1 MPERRR
7 GIGERAW
14 RGLTIAAGV
23 SGLFAGAAG
32 GCLTRFDLEEAAT
45 GLEAGGRLSKPLPVP
60 ASLVTPGPAGLTG
73 AVFAEFDVDGGC
85 PGSFEDL
92 LRSSRGVRLLAAPGL
107 DTGRGYSRL
116 FPRQLHFDVALASLK
131 VADLYLSDNVLRL
144 STETAFAPLQLDTS
158 SGVRA
163 TFQDVQVAARFSQ
176 SEGSVQIHFPD
187 SSSTTFDLTTLSSS
201 ANMSGEFVAHTSDE
215 RAGTLSVP
223 KFTLPFI
230 LEDGVLADGVEASLD
245 FTVSLEGSSSL
256 GCPEGCAE
264 RGKCDS
270 GATGDGNP
278 ACICEC
284 GYSGDACAV
293 TAGFCSPFDG
303 AGIVVPECATSGE
316 PAAASPPGGADGS
329 SEADIDASDGSEA
342 EVDPCETRRVY
353 DNFYTGKDCKKGE
366 LWDAETCSCSC
377 GGDPNLKGF
386 TGGFC
391 DVCDR
396 DEACEARYGPGWEC
410 DQSLAVTRTSAE
422 KSFYC
427 DVLDREP
434 LGLRGDMHSHCNII
448 EGVCTL
454 RIGSQKL
461 SWYEENRR
469 DPTWYADLAHW
480 VCMGTECTFSEGD
493 PSYECE
499 RVRCQCTQDLG
510 CPTYFFPAVES
521 MFNSAEG
528 PMRMDCR
535 SSPDYCK
542 LIIDGIAVQPEGP
555 CTVGSCTFGNETNVN
570 FVTWDSDRGLSEMA
584 VGALVIVGLLTFLF
598 LLLVISSNL
607 KRRRMATILRQ
618 HGKLGK
624 EDAELNA
631 LLPGNKLKFVGVTC
645 TVPRKSA
652 ETGADSLAKANLA
665 LKAKAKAHACPVDE
679 ENMLPTSRGSAE
691 GAEKAILS
699 SVGGVLSKGEVMGI
713 MGPSGSGK
721 STLINALAGATPAG
735 IKAKGDILV
744 DGRARGNWFWRIAAH
759 VPQDT
764 TLIQTLTVRECVLY
778 SALLRLPWHWPQELK
793 GERVEQVLKE
803 LNLTLVA
810 RVRVGSVS
818 GGERRRVSIGMELVT
833 SPNILFLD
841 EPTSGLDSHTASQI
855 MRTLTELARK
865 GRMVCVSIHQP
876 SFAIFRQ
883 LDKLLLLSGGS
894 RVYFGPPEEVNSFF
908 TSCGFPCPEHTNIAD
923 HILDV
928 VSNDSSREEM
938 QRHGL
943 SQGPADDASTSR
955 LEARLSARADMHG
968 LGGEM
973 EEMIAAD
980 VFQPMDWELSVLFRR
995 TFTDMVR
1002 HPALL
1007 KLHIFVSCLLSII
1020 TAVIFANVPDNVAG
1034 VQNRAGFL
1042 FFTLTFFGFSS
1053 VTSID
1058 LFMTE
1063 RAVFAREQRGRYHR
1077 VCTYFLSKALADGL
1091 LLRILPAICFGLISY
1106 WIIGLRAGG
1115 EKAGIF
1121 FLVLCLFNLAAGALS
1136 MVAAVCAPS
1145 AGAAGLVTIVVLL
1158 ISLLFGGF
1166 LANINTLPLWL
1177 GWLRFLSIFYYAYE
1191 VLMVNEIRGLDVDFD
1206 AANLEGIN
1214 VKGDVFLDVFE
1225 FSHKNALR
1233 DIYALFGVYAG
1244 LLALALSALWAL
1256 RAPRRARALS

>member
-1 MPERRR
+1 M
-7 GIGERAW
+7 
-14 RGLTIAAGV
+14 
-23 SGLFAGAAG
+23 
-32 GCLTRFDLEEAAT
+32 TRFDLDEGAA

-60 ASLVTPGPAGLTG
+60 ASLVTPGPVGLAG

-85 PGSFEDL
+85 PGSFGDL
-92 LRSSRGVRLLAAPGL
+92 LRRTRGVRFLAAPGL

-144 STETAFAPLQLDTS
+144 STEPAFAALQLETS
-158 SGVRA
+158 DGIRA
-163 TFQDVQVAARFSQ
+163 TFQDVPVAARFSQ

-187 SSSTTFDLTTLSSS
+187 SSSTTFDLTVLRSN
-201 ANMSGEFVAHTSDE
+201 ANMSGEFVAHPSDE
-215 RAGTLSVP
+215 RTGTLSVP

-230 LEDGVLADGVEASLD
+230 LEDGVLADGVEANLD
-245 FTVSLEGSSSL
+245 FTVSLVGSSSL

-270 GATGDGNP
+270 GAAGDGNP

-293 TAGFCSPFDG
+293 SAGFCSPFGVDG
-303 AGIVVPECATSGE
+303 AGIVAECTTSGE
-316 PAAASPPGGADGS
+316 PAASSPPGGADGS
-329 SEADIDASDGSEA
+329 PEA
-342 EVDPCETRRVY
+342 EVEESDANGAGTDRCETRRVY
-353 DNFYTGKDCKKGE
+353 DNFYTGTDCKKGE

-377 GGDPNLKGF
+377 AGDPNLKGF

-396 DEACEARYGPGWEC
+396 DEACEARYGPGWGC
-410 DQSLAVTRTSAE
+410 DRSPAVTSTSAE

-427 DVLDREP
+427 DVVDREP
-434 LGLRGDMHSHCNII
+434 LGLQGDMHSHCDII

-480 VCMGTECTFSEGD
+480 VCRATECTFSEGS

-499 RVRCQCTQDLG
+499 KVRCQCTQDLG

-542 LIIDGIAVQPEGP
+542 LIIDGMAVQPEGP
-555 CTVGSCTFGNETNVN
+555 CTAGSCTFGNETNVN
-570 FVTWDSDRGLSEMA
+570 FVTWDSDKGLTEMA
-584 VGALVIVGLLTFLF
+584 VGALVIAGLLTLLF
-598 LLLVISSNL
+598 LLLLASSNL

-618 HGKLGK
+618 HGKFGK

-631 LLPGNKLKFVGVTC
+631 LLPGNKLNFAGVTC

-652 ETGADSLAKANLA
+652 ETGADSLAKVKTRAGA
-665 LKAKAKAHACPVDE
+665 VDE
-679 ENMLPTSRGSAE
+679 ENILPTSRGSAE
-691 GAEKAILS
+691 GGEKAILS
-699 SVGGVLSKGEVMGI
+699 SVGGELAKGEVMGI

-735 IKAKGDILV
+735 VKAKGDILV

-764 TLIQTLTVRECVLY
+764 ALIQTLTVRECVLY

-793 GERVEQVLKE
+793 GERVEQVLTE
-803 LNLTLVA
+803 LNLGPVA

-833 SPNILFLD
+833 SPNMLFLD

-855 MRTLTELARK
+855 MRTLTELARR

-876 SFAIFRQ
+876 SYSIFRQ

-894 RVYFGPPEEVNSFF
+894 RVYFGPPGEVGAFF

-928 VSNDSSREEM
+928 VSDDSSREEI

-955 LEARLSARADMHG
+955 LETRLSARADTQG
-968 LGGEM
+968 LSGGM
-973 EEMIAAD
+973 ERVIAAD
-980 VFQPMDWELSVLFRR
+980 VFQPMDWELSVLFQR

-1007 KLHIFVSCLLSII
+1007 KLHIFVSCLLSIF
-1020 TAVIFANVPDNVAG
+1020 TAIIFANVPDNVAG

-1058 LFMTE
+1058 LFMSE
-1063 RAVFAREQRGRYHR
+1063 RAVFARELRGRYHR
-1077 VCTYFLSKALADGL
+1077 VGTYFLSKALADGL

-1166 LANINTLPLWL
+1166 LANTSTLPLWL

-1206 AANLEGIN
+1206 AANLEGVN

-1233 DIYALFGVYAG
+1233 DIGALFGVYAG
-1244 LLALALSALWAL
+1244 LLALALAALWAL
-1256 RAPRRARALS
+1256 RAPRHARALR